1 VDGICAYEVDL
12 PSGRFVSLA
21 LSLCSLSNGYPFTG
35 ISMKNTTLVVST
47 LVGFSTLGMASVA
60 SGAVVVL
67 NSQFAW
73 NAYTAIKG
81 ATVATETFE
90 SFTGYHSSETGTA
103 GGTTWTASASFG
115 EITFQAL
122 GTHQVISTAQ
132 GGRTLN
138 FTFAPGVQGI
148 GGEMFGT
155 NAAFQV
161 VPAEITVRLADG
173 TSYVNDQTSASDFV
187 GFYSNGAAIASISV
201 STSTEATYVTVDNLY
216 FATVP
221 APGALALLS
230 LAGVVGGRSR
240 RRANS
245 ATV

>member
-1 VDGICAYEVDL
+1 MDGICAYEVVL
-12 PSGRFVSLA
+12 PSGRFVFLA
-21 LSLCSLSNGYPFTG
+21 LPLCSLSNGYPFTG

-47 LVGFSTLGMASVA
+47 LVGFATLGMASVA

-73 NAYTAIKG
+73 NAYTAIQG

-90 SFTGYHSSETGTA
+90 SFAGYHSSETGTA
-103 GGTTWTASASFG
+103 GGTTWTANASIG
-115 EITFQAL
+115 QITFQEL
-122 GTHQVISTAQ
+122 GTQKVISTAL
-132 GGRTLN
+132 GGMKLN

-148 GGEMFGT
+148 GGQMFGT
-155 NAAFQV
+155 NASFQV
-161 VPAEITVRLADG
+161 VLAAITVTLADG

-201 STSTEATYVTVDNLY
+201 STSTQGTYATVDNLY

-245 ATV
+245 AAV